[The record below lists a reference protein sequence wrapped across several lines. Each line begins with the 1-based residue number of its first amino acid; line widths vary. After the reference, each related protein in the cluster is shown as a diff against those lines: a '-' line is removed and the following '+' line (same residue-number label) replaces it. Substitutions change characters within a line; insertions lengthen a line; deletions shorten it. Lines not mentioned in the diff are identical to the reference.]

1 MAQPLVAIL
10 SVAKTEKICKR
21 SQCRG
26 AAAKSPWKTRARQ
39 APKSAAEADAD
50 TWHVYSCH
58 IPVIST
64 WSVKDDLSAL
74 VSAHMLRMCLWHA
87 WSDVCW
93 LFHCFFDCLK
103 ALNENC
109 TYGRHIPL
117 QINHMSDI
125 ICYNDFST
133 VTAELIIFLLFK
145 LQCPRLAANGPAG
158 QAFESMDLNIPTWTY
173 SINIS
178 LLSMFNRIFHF
189 CLIFFLD
196 DIQTVLWLHKLIK
209 VTDQ

>member
-1 MAQPLVAIL
+1 MYEANTWLWNFGQPQPEPSVASL

-26 AAAKSPWKTRARQ
+26 AAAKSAWKTRVRQ

-50 TWHVYSCH
+50 IWHVYSCH

-145 LQCPRLAANGPAG
+145 LQYTNAHDLWNGYMHWNQWNPSFWHG
-158 QAFESMDLNIPTWTY
+158 GIFQVYTWH
-173 SINIS
+173 
-178 LLSMFNRIFHF
+178 M
-189 CLIFFLD
+189 
-196 DIQTVLWLHKLIK
+196 
-209 VTDQ
+209 

>member
-1 MAQPLVAIL
+1 MYEANTWLWNFGQPQPEPSVASL

-26 AAAKSPWKTRARQ
+26 AAAKSAWKTRARQ

-50 TWHVYSCH
+50 IWHVYSCH

-64 WSVKDDLSAL
+64 RSVKDDLSAL
-74 VSAHMLRMCLWHA
+74 VSVHMLRMCLWHA

-145 LQCPRLAANGPAG
+145 LQYTNAHDLSSGILYTWYKAVHDGMYWYVPVRTLLGTWRYEKPQNGTY
-158 QAFESMDLNIPTWTY
+158 QYVPT
-173 SINIS
+173 
-178 LLSMFNRIFHF
+178 
-189 CLIFFLD
+189 
-196 DIQTVLWLHKLIK
+196 
-209 VTDQ
+209 

>member
-1 MAQPLVAIL
+1 MVIKLLRGSHVYEVNTWLWNFGRPQPRVASL
-10 SVAKTEKICKR
+10 SVAKTEKIRKR
-21 SQCRG
+21 CRA
-26 AAAKSPWKTRARQ
+26 AAAKSAWETRRAR
-39 APKSAAEADAD
+39 KRAAEADTD
-50 TWHVYSCH
+50 IWHVYSCH

-133 VTAELIIFLLFK
+133 VTAERIIFLLFK
-145 LQCPRLAANGPAG
+145 LQYTNAHDLWNGYMHWNQWNPSFWHG
-158 QAFESMDLNIPTWTY
+158 GIFQVYTWH
-173 SINIS
+173 
-178 LLSMFNRIFHF
+178 M
-189 CLIFFLD
+189 
-196 DIQTVLWLHKLIK
+196 
-209 VTDQ
+209 